1 MAIISEYQK
10 EERPPSTSTFNGT
23 LDHSNPLE
31 FLRSV
36 FLFVSRETDFFKREA
51 AEKEVAMLK
60 AKERDLE
67 DKGKAEKRL
76 KETKVEPEK
85 KAEKAEKAK
94 EKVED
99 AKAEEKEE
107 RKKTSNKSS
116 GWGIILVLC
125 LVCGN
130 GVPLQLQI
138 SHILWLILSQE
149 LGCSIE
155 DQKSVSI
162 LLTKHNQMEW
172 WKSLVKGDPEID
184 TQKVE
189 PENSKLSDLDPE
201 THQTVEKMMFDQRQK
216 TMGLP
221 TSDEMQKQ
229 EILKKFMSEPYP
241 LPNQFFFFFASLQH
255 PEMDFSRAKIS

>member
-36 FLFVSRETDFFKREA
+36 FLFVSRKPISSRGRQRRRR
-51 AEKEVAMLK
+51 KKK

-107 RKKTSNKSS
+107 RKVYKTSNKSS

-138 SHILWLILSQE
+138 SHIHWFILSQE

-172 WKSLVKGDPEID
+172 WKSLMKGDPEID
-184 TQKVE
+184 TQKVK

-201 THQTVEKMMFDQRQK
+201 TRQTVEKMMFDQRQK

-229 EILKKFMSEPYP
+229 EILKKFMSE
-241 LPNQFFFFFASLQH
+241 H

>member
-1 MAIISEYQK
+1 MCIYTLKSCCRKGGKTSVYIHIQWNSRSFESAGVSEVGVPVCFSGNRFLQEGGSGEGGGDAGEGIRE
-10 EERPPSTSTFNGT
+10 EER
-23 LDHSNPLE
+23 
-31 FLRSV
+31 
-36 FLFVSRETDFFKREA
+36 KKK
-51 AEKEVAMLK
+51 AE
-60 AKERDLE
+60 ERDLE

-162 LLTKHNQMEW
+162 LLTKNNQMEW

-201 THQTVEKMMFDQRQK
+201 TRQTVEKMMFDQRQK

-229 EILKKFMSEPYP
+229 EILKKFMSK
-241 LPNQFFFFFASLQH
+241 H